1 MRTKNIAMILTLAL
15 TAGLC
20 QTAAPSQAATPKLSA
35 KKLTIKIGK
44 TAALKVKKTS
54 KKAKWSIVSGKKNI
68 RLTAKKKTSVK
79 VKAVKV
85 GKAKI
90 SCKIGKKKLICKVT
104 VKGTVKPV
112 ESATPVVSATP
123 TQKPSQSPV
132 ATASATPTSTVAPTS
147 TPAQTPV
154 STPDYEIKTIN
165 TPGPTADYDCLKVEV
180 GEYKHY
186 FCPSAPGTIPR
197 LQIKFFGTDIWRT
210 DIEQIIISD
219 SNKVPS
225 EALGQFDLSEKQNG
239 SVMAWYTDKDNDGKF
254 EMTIGQDGGVVA
266 NANSSYLFSTIQNE
280 EEKEPFLV
288 GIENLD
294 TSHVEDMSFMFYFSE
309 DQTTEFDLGDNFDTS
324 HVKDISA
331 MFYVMGG
338 SSLKKI
344 RLGNEFDVSK
354 VEKQSGTFEYTG
366 AGGSLYCYVKDDTTR
381 QWFLKHAEEMNWH
394 IGVNTDW
401 DYKPE
406 YDEYIVNEQ
415 SMGLAGVPIRT
426 HEPTDNR
433 IMAEPAKY
441 TELPSKDENGYP
453 ISYVTDAK
461 RYYFFGTE
469 IKRDDIEELTIET
482 SCKVPEKALGQFDL
496 SEKQNGSV
504 MAWYTDKDKDGLYEM
519 TIGQEGGV
527 VANPNCCYLF
537 CDLSQIN
544 GMGNLY
550 TSGVTDMSYMF
561 LDYGANGKNNALDLE
576 DNFDTSNVKR
586 MDGMFAHLGAYN
598 EYYSLRLGK
607 AFTFKGLEKVPL
619 LIYYNTPMDLRGTV
633 YVSSNE
639 VRDYI
644 TKTIEGQS
652 LVMYY
657 EVVQEVRMF

>member
-453 ISYVTDAK
+453 ISYVTDTK

-482 SCKVPEKALGQFDL
+482 SCKVPEEVLGQFDL

-586 MDGMFAHLGAYN
+586 MDGMFAHLGAYS